1 MKYRRMPIEIESPE
15 QMGYGNID
23 CNLTESSYTD
33 AGLKELNLDLNELV
47 LCYGD
52 HLGKPELRAL
62 IAAES
67 PPLTPDDVLITA
79 GAASALFIIATSI
92 LQAGDRMI
100 VMRPNYATNIETPR
114 VLGADIRFLDLRFED
129 GFRADIDRLAAMI
142 TRETKLISLTTPHNP
157 TGTMLTEADLRQVVK
172 LAEKSGAMLLVD
184 ETYREMA
191 FDRILPCAA
200 SLTPSAISVSSFSK
214 SYGLPGIRTGWIACR
229 NHEWMQSFL
238 AAKEQIIICNS
249 VVDEEIAFRFF
260 QQKNRRLPEIRDHV
274 RKHFEVV
281 REWMRSQQFLEWIEP
296 RGGVVCFPRI
306 KPELEIDI
314 DRFYRIL
321 NQQYKTYVGP
331 GHWFE
336 QDRRFM
342 RIGFGWPATA
352 ELRRGL
358 DNITKSL
365 TSLSSR

>member
-33 AGLKELNLDLNELV
+33 AHWDELNLDLKDLV

-52 HLGKPELRAL
+52 HLGKSELRAL
-62 IAAES
+62 IAADS
-67 PPLTPDDVLITA
+67 PPLKPDDILITA
-79 GAASALFIIATSI
+79 GAASALFMIATSV
-92 LQAGDRMI
+92 LQNGDRVI

-114 VLGADIRFLDLRFED
+114 ALGADIQFLDLRFED
-129 GFRADIDRLAAMI
+129 AFRADLDRLAAMM
-142 TRETKLISLTTPHNP
+142 TVETKLVSLTTPHNP
-157 TGTMLTEADLRQVVK
+157 TGAMLSEDDLRGVVK
-172 LAEKSGAMLLVD
+172 LVEERGAMLLID

-191 FDRILPCAA
+191 FNRILPCAA
-200 SLTPSAISVSSFSK
+200 ALSPSAISVSSFSK
-214 SYGLPGIRTGWIACR
+214 TYGLPGIRTGWIACR
-229 NHEWMQSFL
+229 NREWMQIFL
-238 AAKEQIIICNS
+238 AAKEQIMICNS
-249 VVDEEIAFRFF
+249 VVDEEIAFRYF
-260 QQKNRRLPEIRDHV
+260 QQKNNKLPEIRAHV
-274 RKHFEVV
+274 ARQFGVV
-281 REWMRSQQFLEWIEP
+281 REWMQSQRLLEWIEP

-306 KPELEIDI
+306 KRELEIDV
-314 DRFYRIL
+314 DRFYQVL
-321 NQQYKTYVGP
+321 NQRYRTYVGP

-358 DNITKSL
+358 ENITNSL
-365 TSLSSR
+365 ASILPE